1 MKHTLIFFAVVL
13 GTLSAHAQTLKD
25 SEIPSTV
32 REAFMKKFSNAK
44 DVKWS
49 KESEKEFE
57 AEFKNG
63 SMEQAANFDE
73 MGKWLITETEI
84 KKSELPAAVTAS
96 LKKEFADYKI
106 EEVEK
111 ADTPDKG
118 IFYEV
123 EVEKGKMTYVV
134 QLSPAG
140 KVIKKEEK
148 KEEKE

>member
-1 MKHTLIFFAVVL
+1 MRQSIILIAFILTAGFPK
-13 GTLSAHAQTLKD
+13 AQTLKD
-25 SEIPSTV
+25 SDVPSAVKMT
-32 REAFMKKFSNAK
+32 FTKTFPNAK

-106 EEVEK
+106 EEAEK

-140 KVIKKEEK
+140 KVLKKEEK